1 MLPVETDRS
10 QPLHRELVDN
20 TGLCILIARF
30 PISLHLQYPKSIKNS
45 RYFGCVIEKDIGLKP
60 SILLAFH
67 IISYLRK
74 FNMLTF
80 FFFHLRKRR
89 VNKS

>member
-10 QPLHRELVDN
+10 QTLHRELVDN

-45 RYFGCVIEKDIGLKP
+45 RYFGCVIEKDI
-60 SILLAFH
+60 
-67 IISYLRK
+67 
-74 FNMLTF
+74 
-80 FFFHLRKRR
+80 
-89 VNKS
+89 